1 MKQLMIM
8 LTLVVTCS
16 LFTACCDDEWG
27 NDNPAMEHIYY
38 YGLGNVNYPG
48 ENELQYDMTQGGTV
62 EVPTYFSVCTNV
74 RIVRRLNTIHHR
86 FQMRIR
92 NRFAGQTIKS

>member
-16 LFTACCDDEWG
+16 LFTACCDDDWG

-38 YGLGNVNYPG
+38 YGLGNVN
-48 ENELQYDMTQGGTV
+48 
-62 EVPTYFSVCTNV
+62 
-74 RIVRRLNTIHHR
+74 
-86 FQMRIR
+86 
-92 NRFAGQTIKS
+92 